1 MIKKS
6 KKHCPRVKNA
16 NLKHPRYKRTINPAI
31 DEEFNI
37 KVCDLTGKLIEEIS
51 TIKIKK

>member
-1 MIKKS
+1 M
-6 KKHCPRVKNA
+6 P
-16 NLKHPRYKRTINPAI
+16 NPFNEQIAVTTNSAI